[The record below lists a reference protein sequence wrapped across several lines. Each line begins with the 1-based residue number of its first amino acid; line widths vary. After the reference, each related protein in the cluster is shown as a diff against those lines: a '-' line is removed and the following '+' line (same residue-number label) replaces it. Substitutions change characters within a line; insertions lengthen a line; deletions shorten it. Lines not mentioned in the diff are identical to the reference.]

1 MVIMNYSEIKISG
14 EKLKLQ
20 NIELDVKRNP
30 IILTEKYIVRKY
42 RNGIQNILTEEDW
55 KVNDYF
61 ELGDEII
68 KQGGLLSWANY
79 GCRLG
84 FFNRIT
90 DCSETVKELIELYS
104 KHEKYELANKFQ
116 NEYDLYIVS
125 NLEQM

>member
-1 MVIMNYSEIKISG
+1 MNYSEIKISG

-20 NIELDVKRNP
+20 NIELDAKRNP

-55 KVNDYF
+55 IAKDYF

-90 DCSETVKELIELYS
+90 DCSETITELIELYS
-104 KHEKYELANKFQ
+104 KHEKYELAGKFKD
-116 NEYDLYIVS
+116 EYNSHIVP
-125 NLEQM
+125 NLERM